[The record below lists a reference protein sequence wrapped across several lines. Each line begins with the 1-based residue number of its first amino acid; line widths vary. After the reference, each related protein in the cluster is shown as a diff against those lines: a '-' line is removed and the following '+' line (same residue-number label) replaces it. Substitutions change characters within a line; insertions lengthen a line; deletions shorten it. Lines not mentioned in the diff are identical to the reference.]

1 MLRRPIVRHAVI
13 ASLSLTLPIFA
24 HHSFS
29 AEFDIN
35 KPVTLRGTL
44 TQLEWI
50 NPHSWL
56 HIDVRGPDGKVVNW
70 AIETGG
76 PNTLLRRGV
85 RKTDFPVGIEVIVKG
100 YQAKNGTSTADGR
113 SIALP
118 DGRKL
123 FGGTPGDGGP
133 EDDAKPD
140 SK

>member
-85 RKTDFPVGIEVIVKG
+85 RENRFSRRHRSDREGVSGQERHFYRRRPKHSSSGR
-100 YQAKNGTSTADGR
+100 AKVVWRYTWRRWAGGR
-113 SIALP
+113 CEA
-118 DGRKL
+118 
-123 FGGTPGDGGP
+123 
-133 EDDAKPD
+133 
-140 SK
+140 